1 MDFGFSA
8 DEQQFRREIREFLD
22 KAWPPE
28 VRAARRQ
35 GRVLTPAR
43 RAAVRRFRQAVAERG
58 WYALGWPAEYG
69 GTPKF
74 TPMERFILSDECS
87 RIEAPLSLYAV
98 NIMGPLIIKY
108 GSPWM
113 KEELLPLIRAGEL
126 DFSLGF
132 TEPETGSDLANL
144 QTRAVRDGDEYV
156 INGQKVFSRPLEGNI
171 IYLAVRTDPDAPLRE
186 GISLLF
192 VEHDRPGFTGTG
204 GPGERGMAASFYD
217 DVRVPADH
225 LLGEENK
232 GWNYVREALDLD
244 RTSGIPYGHLPL
256 LLDELFAFV
265 QSASLNGRPLKD
277 DPWVRDRLAQFFIE
291 MEAGAVFQAMTAS
304 KLSAGLKLRVES
316 SVQKIY
322 LTELERRI
330 AEFGMEI
337 AGPAATVTWE
347 SKRAPLGGWINSTLE
362 SNVGITIA
370 GGSNEIQRNIIAFQ
384 GLRLPR
390 DY

>member
-1 MDFGFSA
+1 
-8 DEQQFRREIREFLD
+8 
-22 KAWPPE
+22 
-28 VRAARRQ
+28 
-35 GRVLTPAR
+35 
-43 RAAVRRFRQAVAERG
+43 
-58 WYALGWPAEYG
+58 
-69 GTPKF
+69 
-74 TPMERFILSDECS
+74 
-87 RIEAPLSLYAV
+87 
-98 NIMGPLIIKY
+98 
-108 GSPWM
+108 
-113 KEELLPLIRAGEL
+113 
-126 DFSLGF
+126 
-132 TEPETGSDLANL
+132 
-144 QTRAVRDGDEYV
+144 
-156 INGQKVFSRPLEGNI
+156 
-171 IYLAVRTDPDAPLRE
+171 
-186 GISLLF
+186 
-192 VEHDRPGFTGTG
+192 
-204 GPGERGMAASFYD
+204 MAASFYD

-265 QSASLNGRPLKD
+265 QSASLNGRPLRD

-347 SKRAPLGGWINSTLE
+347 SERAPLGGWINSTLE